1 MDATAVLS
9 RLEATRNGTRLLE
22 IAAALREAGGRVV
35 LVGGAVRDGLLGLPV
50 KDLDVEVFDLEHE
63 LLAGVLAGFGEVL
76 SIGQAFGVLVVRGL
90 SIDFSLPRRDSK
102 VAPGHRGF
110 EVEFD
115 PQLPFDEASRRRD
128 LTINSM
134 GIELATGKLLDP
146 HRGRA
151 DLEAEVLRATDP
163 SSFGEDPLR
172 ALRVAQMAARFC
184 MTVDP
189 NLIELCATLDLS
201 ELPGERL
208 YEEFRKLLL
217 KGREPS
223 RGLSFLR
230 ESRLLHH
237 FPELE
242 ALIDVP
248 QDPIWHPEGDVW
260 LHTLMAIDSAARLRE
275 LGLGLGLGSE
285 SRSESESIED
295 VAFMFAVL
303 CHDFGKPTTTAK
315 IDGRVRSRGHDQRG
329 AKPTRIFLERLRAST
344 KLTEMTIALVEQH
357 LAPALL
363 IEQGATP
370 RAYRRLARKLAR
382 AGVSMRLLERVARA
396 DHLGRTT
403 EDALAGRFE
412 AGDAFVAQADAL
424 EVGIE
429 GPKDVVLG
437 RHLIARGLTPSP
449 EFSETLDRCRD
460 IQYETG
466 LTDPVEILD
475 RVMRN
480 SSST

>member
-50 KDLDVEVFDLEHE
+50 KDLDVEVFDLEYE

-163 SSFGEDPLR
+163 ASFGEDPLR

-275 LGLGLGLGSE
+275 LGLGSE

>member
-9 RLEATRNGTRLLE
+9 SLRATHSGSRLLE

-35 LVGGAVRDGLLGLPV
+35 LVGGAVRDGLLGLQV
-50 KDLDVEVFDLEHE
+50 KDLDVEVFNIE
-63 LLAGVLAGFGEVL
+63 LSPMTRVLAGFGEVL
-76 SIGQAFGVLVVRGL
+76 SIGRAFGVLVVRGL
-90 SIDFSLPRRDSK
+90 SIDFSLPRKDSK

-110 EVEFD
+110 KIEFD
-115 PQLPFDEASRRRD
+115 PQLSFDKASRRRD

-134 GIELATGKLLDP
+134 GIELESRELLDP
-146 HRGRA
+146 HGGRA
-151 DLEAEVLRATDP
+151 DLEAGVLRATDP
-163 SSFGEDPLR
+163 ASFGEDPLR
-172 ALRVAQMAARFC
+172 GLRVAQMAARFC

-189 NLIELCATLDLS
+189 KLIELCATLDLS

-223 RGLSFLR
+223 RGLAFLR
-230 ESRLLHH
+230 ESSLLHH
-237 FPELE
+237 FPELV

-275 LGLGLGLGSE
+275 SGSK
-285 SRSESESIED
+285 SESIED
-295 VAFMFAVL
+295 EALMFAVL
-303 CHDFGKPTTTAK
+303 CHDFGKPTTTAH
-315 IDGRVRSRGHDQRG
+315 IDGRVRSRGHDRAG
-329 AKPTRIFLERLRAST
+329 AGPTRVFLERLRASA
-344 KLTEMTIALVEQH
+344 KLVEMTVALVEQH

-363 IEQGATP
+363 SEQGATP
-370 RAYRRLARKLAR
+370 RAYRKLAGKLAS

-403 EDALAGRFE
+403 QDALAGRFE
-412 AGDAFVAQADAL
+412 AGDGFVAQADAL
-424 EVGIE
+424 EVGMK
-429 GPKDVVLG
+429 GPQDVVLG

-449 EFSETLDRCRD
+449 EFSETLDRCREL
-460 IQYETG
+460 QYETG
-466 LTDPVEILD
+466 LTDPQEILD
-475 RVMRN
+475 RIMRN
-480 SSST
+480 SSSS

>member
-9 RLEATRNGTRLLE
+9 SLRATHSGSRLLE

-35 LVGGAVRDGLLGLPV
+35 LVGGAVRDGLLGLQV
-50 KDLDVEVFDLEHE
+50 KDLDVEVFNIE
-63 LLAGVLAGFGEVL
+63 LSPMTRVLAGFGEVL
-76 SIGQAFGVLVVRGL
+76 SIGRAFGVLVVRGL
-90 SIDFSLPRRDSK
+90 SIDFSLPRKDSK

-110 EVEFD
+110 KIEFD
-115 PQLPFDEASRRRD
+115 PQLSFDKASRRRD

-134 GIELATGKLLDP
+134 GIELESRELLDP
-146 HRGRA
+146 HGGRA
-151 DLEAEVLRATDP
+151 DLEAGVLRATDP
-163 SSFGEDPLR
+163 ASFGEDPLR
-172 ALRVAQMAARFC
+172 GLRVAQMAARFC

-189 NLIELCATLDLS
+189 KLIELCATLDLS

-223 RGLSFLR
+223 RGLAFLR
-230 ESRLLHH
+230 ESSLLHH
-237 FPELE
+237 FPELV

-275 LGLGLGLGSE
+275 SGSK
-285 SRSESESIED
+285 SESIED
-295 VAFMFAVL
+295 EALMFAVL
-303 CHDFGKPTTTAK
+303 CHDFGKPTTTAH
-315 IDGRVRSRGHDQRG
+315 IDGRVRSRGHDRAG
-329 AKPTRIFLERLRAST
+329 AGPTRVFLERLRASA
-344 KLTEMTIALVEQH
+344 KLVEMTVALVEQH

-363 IEQGATP
+363 SEQGATP
-370 RAYRRLARKLAR
+370 RAYRKLAGKLAS

-403 EDALAGRFE
+403 QDALAGRFE
-412 AGDAFVAQADAL
+412 AGDGFVAQADAL
-424 EVGIE
+424 EVGMK
-429 GPKDVVLG
+429 GPQDVVLG

-449 EFSETLDRCRD
+449 EFAETLDRCREL
-460 IQYETG
+460 QYETG
-466 LTDPVEILD
+466 LTDPQEILD
-475 RVMRN
+475 RIMRN
-480 SSST
+480 SSSS